1 VLDRL
6 DTDKIVEY
14 KTSSFDYTDKDVDN
28 WQTNI
33 YILYIYETTGM
44 ILPMVYSV
52 VNKVKAKTIKYI
64 PQVITV
70 TKTEKDIEE
79 IKQKLF
85 EVTSLINEL
94 VFNETP

>member
-28 WQTNI
+28 WQTSI

-52 VNKVKAKTIKYI
+52 VNKVKAKTIKYV